1 MIVLGRVTFL
11 GTLCFS
17 PRLSGKV
24 RSQKV
29 EDEDGDF
36 GSELADPEVNST
48 MDADEVR
55 VVVMFFVLSFCRF
68 WLCF

>member
-1 MIVLGRVTFL
+1 M
-11 GTLCFS
+11 
-17 PRLSGKV
+17 

-55 VVVMFFVLSFCRF
+55 GVVVVMFFLVFCFDPRWF
-68 WLCF
+68 LLWF

>member
-1 MIVLGRVTFL
+1 M
-11 GTLCFS
+11 
-17 PRLSGKV
+17 
-24 RSQKV
+24 

-55 VVVMFFVLSFCRF
+55 VVVMFLVLSFVFFFVFLTCDCFRYHCCCYYCR
-68 WLCF
+68 CCHVC

>member
-1 MIVLGRVTFL
+1 M
-11 GTLCFS
+11 
-17 PRLSGKV
+17 
-24 RSQKV
+24 

-55 VVVMFFVLSFCRF
+55 VVVMFLVLSFVGFC
-68 WLCF
+68 CVSDM

>member
-1 MIVLGRVTFL
+1 M
-11 GTLCFS
+11 
-17 PRLSGKV
+17 
-24 RSQKV
+24 

-55 VVVMFFVLSFCRF
+55 SCDCGYVFLFFVLVLVGFC
-68 WLCF
+68 CGSGM